1 MSEALPS
8 SLPPPLVALSPGDL
22 VFGEGWVARR
32 SELLERVRAAWRG
45 GLRGVLLRE
54 PALPDGAFFELA
66 VEIGTLLADGWL
78 GLHDRPHLVRA
89 VGAKGVHLGF
99 RSVSPAEARR
109 CIGPG
114 VAIGVSTHAGDPPE
128 LWEGA
133 DYLFHGPVFPP
144 LSKSTSLEPVG
155 VGGLRGFMER
165 AQVPVWGL
173 GGITP
178 VRAPEVIDAGA
189 RGVACLGSV
198 LLDADPEEAV
208 SRFAQ
213 GVTP

>member
-1 MSEALPS
+1 MSAA
-8 SLPPPLVALSPGDL
+8 LPPPLPPSLLALSPGDL
-22 VFGEGWVARR
+22 VLGEGWVARR
-32 SELLERVRAAWRG
+32 AELLERVRAAWRG

-54 PALPDGAFFELA
+54 PELPDGAFSELA
-66 VEIGTLLADGWL
+66 VELGALLADGWL

-89 VGAKGVHLGF
+89 ARAQGVHLGF
-99 RSVSPAEARR
+99 RSVNASEARR
-109 CIGPG
+109 CVGPG
-114 VAIGVSTHAGDPPE
+114 VAIGVSTHAGDCPE

-144 LSKSTSLEPVG
+144 LSKSTPLEPVG
-155 VGGLRGFMER
+155 AGGLQEFVDL

-178 VRAPEVIDAGA
+178 ARAPEVIAAGA
-189 RGVACLGSV
+189 RGVACLGGI
-198 LLDADPEEAV
+198 LLDADPEEALA
-208 SRFAQ
+208 RFAQ